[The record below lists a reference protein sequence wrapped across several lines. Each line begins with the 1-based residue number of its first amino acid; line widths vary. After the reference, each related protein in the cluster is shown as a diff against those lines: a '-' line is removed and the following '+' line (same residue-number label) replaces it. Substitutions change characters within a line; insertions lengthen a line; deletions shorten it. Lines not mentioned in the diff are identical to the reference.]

1 MKNRAREQAGHLF
14 RRQIFPFAYARGFSS
29 EKSVDEKYMLTHIII
44 GCILGLAL
52 AGFVQGALGFG
63 FGMVS
68 MALLPLFISVRE
80 ATPLVVLFTLPI
92 VLLVFCAHWRHFR
105 WRDGWLLVIGTCIG
119 IPLGVYLLAV
129 APADLLLRLLGAV
142 LLIFAVQELWTSW
155 RGTAKLR
162 LAKWTGLPIGILSGM
177 LSGAFSSGGPPLVA
191 YVYSKPWNKERII
204 AMLQLLFTVG
214 AVMRTG
220 VMFQEGFFTAHIMH
234 IAIWA
239 VLPVTAT
246 ALVGTR
252 ILKKVPTEQMRTS
265 VFVFIGLIALK
276 FIVWA

>member
-1 MKNRAREQAGHLF
+1 M
-14 RRQIFPFAYARGFSS
+14 
-29 EKSVDEKYMLTHIII
+29 
-44 GCILGLAL
+44 

-68 MALLPLFISVRE
+68 MALLPLFITVKE

-105 WRDGWLLVIGTCIG
+105 WRDGWLLVTGTCIG

-129 APADLLLRLLGAV
+129 APADLMLRLLGAV
-142 LLIFAVQELWTSW
+142 LLLFAIQELWASW

-162 LAKWTGLPIGILSGM
+162 LAKWTGLPIGIVSGM

-191 YVYSKPWNKERII
+191 YVYSKSWSKERTI

-214 AVMRTG
+214 AVLRTG
-220 VMFQEGFFTAHIMH
+220 AMLQGKFFTLPVIH
-234 IAIWA
+234 IALWA
-239 VLPVTAT
+239 ALPVMLA
-246 ALVGTR
+246 AFVGTR
-252 ILKKVPTEQMRTS
+252 VLRNVPAEQMRS
-265 VFVFIGLIALK
+265 GVFVFIGLIALK